1 MEGVRQTFIGRS
13 LKIIREDY
21 YFIAFIYCCLL
32 SIVQRCFIELD
43 HDICWSWSRRK
54 WRQSESE
61 KWIKQ
66 IIKADRQRERTMSV
80 IRSLGLK
87 SGVQFL
93 NLPDNLFLYHA
104 LIWSGRSD
112 YEILLRQ
119 GNGCNTVRIVFIIP
133 NEASTTVK
141 SNNRPIS

>member
-66 IIKADRQRERTMSV
+66 IIKADRQREQWV
-80 IRSLGLK
+80 LSLGLK

-93 NLPDNLFLYHA
+93 NLPDNLFIYHA

-133 NEASTTVK
+133 SEVPSVK
-141 SNNRPIS
+141 YNNCRIS